1 VVNNRLGGYALAI
14 DGDLDVLALGEL
26 LVHLIA
32 TRVGTLADTPGFTRE
47 PGGAAAN
54 VATGV
59 ARLGRRAAVLGLV
72 GDDPFGRYLVRALSG
87 YGVETR
93 YIGVHPRGHTPVAFV
108 SRSELDHTPDEPG
121 AAADADAAPGAA
133 QFVFYREGGADQ
145 LWSPATVPEA
155 AVQRARIVVGSGV
168 ALARALPRAAL
179 HAGFALAAD
188 AGALVAFDVNWWP
201 GLWQNPERARDFYHA
216 LLPQV
221 DILKLSSAE
230 LIMLTGGAASSEVSR
245 LDALLHAWVGRLVAG
260 RQRPLLVALTRGPAG
275 CTYGLW
281 RPGRRSMEVTH
292 LAACDVAVKDRTG
305 AGDAF
310 FAGLLVAVLDR
321 LAPATNSSP
330 VTGDPQSAIRNPQSA
345 LDLSRLSLADVAVCF
360 TWANASGALAT
371 TRQGAIAGLP
381 ARSNVLRL
389 IKGQRTP

>member
-1 VVNNRLGGYALAI
+1 MCWQLPAPTFPQRNSRPPSMER
-14 DGDLDVLALGEL
+14 DLDVLALGEL
-26 LVHLIA
+26 LVHLVA
-32 TRVGTLADTPGFTRE
+32 TRVGTLTDTPGFTRE

-59 ARLGRRAAVLGLV
+59 ARLGRQAAALGLV
-72 GDDPFGRYLVRALSG
+72 GDDPFGRYLVRALGS

-93 YIGVHPRGHTPVAFV
+93 YIGVHPRGRTPVAFV
-108 SRSELDHTPDEPG
+108 SRSELDHAPDEPG

-145 LWSPATVPEA
+145 LWSPATVPAEA
-155 AVQRARIVVGSGV
+155 VERARIVVGSGI

-179 HAGFALAAD
+179 HAGFALAAE
-188 AGALVAFDVNWWP
+188 AGALIAFDVNWWP
-201 GLWQNPERARDFYHA
+201 GLWQHPERARDFYHA

-281 RPGRRSMEVTH
+281 RPGHRTMEVTH

-321 LAPATNSSP
+321 LAPAAGDASP
-330 VTGDPQSAIRNPQSA
+330 AAPPNAA
-345 LDLSRLSLADVAVCF
+345 LDLNHLTLADVAICF

-389 IKGQRTP
+389 IKGQRVP

>member
-1 VVNNRLGGYALAI
+1 MLAM
-14 DGDLDVLALGEL
+14 GEL
-26 LVHLIA
+26 LVHLVA
-32 TRVGTLADTPGFTRE
+32 TRVGALADAPGFTRE

-59 ARLGRRAAVLGLV
+59 ARLGRRAAALGLV
-72 GDDPFGRYLVRALSG
+72 GDDPFGRYLVRTLAG
-87 YGVETR
+87 YGVETG
-93 YIGVHPRGHTPVAFV
+93 YIGVHPRSHTPVAFV
-108 SRSELDHTPDEPG
+108 SRSELDHPPDEPG
-121 AAADADAAPGAA
+121 ADTDADAAPGAA

-145 LWSPATVPEA
+145 LWSPASVPEA
-155 AVQRARIVVGSGV
+155 AVPRARIVVGSGI

-179 HAGFALAAD
+179 HSAFNQAAET
-188 AGALVAFDVNWWP
+188 GALVAFDVNWWP
-201 GLWQNPERARDFYHA
+201 GLWQHPEKARDAYHA

-230 LIMLTGGAASSEVSR
+230 LIMLTGGAASSELSR
-245 LDALLHAWVGRLVAG
+245 LDALLHAWVGRLVTG
-260 RQRPLLVALTRGPAG
+260 RNRPLLVALTRGPAG

-281 RPGRRSMEVTH
+281 RPGRRNMEVAH

-310 FAGLLVAVLDR
+310 LAGLLVAVLDR
-321 LAPATNSSP
+321 LAPSDASAG
-330 VTGDPQSAIRNPQSA
+330 VTGSAAIAAQHAALGTQHLP
-345 LDLSRLSLADVAVCF
+345 LDLTLLTLADVALCF

-381 ARSNVLRL
+381 GRSNVLRL
-389 IKGQRTP
+389 IKGSRLS

>member
-1 VVNNRLGGYALAI
+1 MVNNRLGGYALAI

-230 LIMLTGGAASSEVSR
+230 LIMLTGGAAATVVGGAHPWAGGLYLWPVATGPPQHGSHPS
-245 LDALLHAWVGRLVAG
+245 GRLRCG
-260 RQRPLLVALTRGPAG
+260 RQRPH
-275 CTYGLW
+275 
-281 RPGRRSMEVTH
+281 RR
-292 LAACDVAVKDRTG
+292 R
-305 AGDAF
+305 
-310 FAGLLVAVLDR
+310 
-321 LAPATNSSP
+321 
-330 VTGDPQSAIRNPQSA
+330 
-345 LDLSRLSLADVAVCF
+345 
-360 TWANASGALAT
+360 
-371 TRQGAIAGLP
+371 
-381 ARSNVLRL
+381 
-389 IKGQRTP
+389 